1 MSLLASL
8 ALLTPLAVAGPRGL
22 LQDVPSP
29 PDLEEAYAPRR
40 VALLVG
46 LDAYEDPALGDLR
59 FAAKDA
65 SDLAEVLRSHR
76 AGGFDEVTLLLGS
89 GGRDAFWR
97 AWQDATRRLHRDDT
111 LLLYYAGHG
120 TLELGAEGT
129 TLYLLPSDARLND
142 AAHTGISLDELA
154 QALDELP
161 ARHRVV
167 VVDACYAGQGRSGL
181 SQGTAELLGRLRGP
195 APAPMAREISRYD
208 AWLHAAHH
216 DQPAMEDPGL
226 ENGVYTHFLIQA
238 LEGEGD
244 LDGDG
249 LVDVIEAH
257 SWARDHTLDFTGGS
271 QVPWV
276 QATLVGRDAIYLAGD
291 PSHRRAA
298 EHALLTG
305 LEGLPNTA
313 TIHVDGLPRGGGR
326 IEAGRHRIELTL
338 DEHAIARASVHLRAG
353 ERYDLGRLLRGRQ
366 ARTMLGPG
374 LSWAP
379 PSDTT
384 TSLAWSLGAW
394 WWPADLS
401 GGRPGF
407 GLRSS
412 QGVGP
417 IQGVGTFLVGE
428 VQGSACWAWG
438 DTRGLVGPC
447 LGAGALWRLPDEG
460 AQAGP
465 MLALSLHAH
474 RAMGDLFAGLEPTL
488 RITRVDGEPR
498 ALPALSLSCGLTH

>member
-1 MSLLASL
+1 
-8 ALLTPLAVAGPRGL
+8 
-22 LQDVPSP
+22 VPPP

-46 LDAYEDPALGDLR
+46 LDAYADPALGDLR

-65 SDLAEVLRSHR
+65 SDLAEVLQSHR
-76 AGGFDEVTLLLGS
+76 AGGFDEVELLLGS
-89 GGRDAFWR
+89 ADREAFWQ
-97 AWQDATRRLHRDDT
+97 AWREVTRRLHRDDT

-120 TLELGAEGT
+120 TLELGADGT
-129 TLYLLPSDARLND
+129 TLYLLPSDAQLGD
-142 AAHTGISLDELA
+142 AAGTGISLDELA
-154 QALDELP
+154 QDMDTIP
-161 ARHRVV
+161 AHHRVV
-167 VVDACYAGQGRSGL
+167 VVDACYAGRGRSGL
-181 SQGTAELLGRLRGP
+181 SQVTRERLGKLRGP
-195 APAPMAREISRYD
+195 APAPMARQISRYD

-216 DQPAMEDPGL
+216 DQTAMEDPGL
-226 ENGVYTHFLIQA
+226 ENGVYTHFLIRA
-238 LEGEGD
+238 LEGDGD

-249 LVDVIEAH
+249 LVDVVEAH
-257 SWARDHTLDFTGGS
+257 TWARDHTLDFTGGA

-291 PSHRRAA
+291 PASRRTA

-305 LEGLPNTA
+305 LEGLPDRA
-313 TIHVDGLPRGGGR
+313 VVHVDGLPRGAGR
-326 IEAGRHRIELTL
+326 IDAGRHRIELSL
-338 DEHAIARASVHLRAG
+338 EERAIARASVHLQAG

-374 LSWAP
+374 LSWTP

-394 WWPADLS
+394 WWPADLA

-407 GLRSS
+407 GLRTS
-412 QGVGP
+412 QGIGP

-438 DTRGLVGPC
+438 DSRVLVGPC

-460 AQAGP
+460 AQAG
-465 MLALSLHAH
+465 MLLAPSLHTH
-474 RAMGDLFAGLEPTL
+474 LTMGDLFLGLDHTL
-488 RITRVDGEPR
+488 RITRVDDLPR
-498 ALPALSLSCGLTH
+498 VLPALSLSGGFAH